1 MKLSRR
7 WREAYLASDKNGFTK
22 CAHEPF
28 YPADN
33 RNTGHLTLF
42 LPPQLESPFIMLF
55 ILFLYL
61 VIPALI
67 AFVVTHRTQQSAI
80 GYRVG
85 MFSGVSCSVLLFLV
99 MVIIIIFQIANAE
112 ATTTAIGRLGAG
124 AFLQTAF
131 IVGFVLAFFLNGMG
145 ALLAM
150 LGAFLGSR
158 RGRSQA

>member
-1 MKLSRR
+1 MRLTPSSPSVWKTTILPGLLFGIL
-7 WREAYLASDKNGFTK
+7 LALVHIGLIF
-22 CAHEPF
+22 
-28 YPADN
+28 
-33 RNTGHLTLF
+33 F
-42 LPPQLESPFIMLF
+42 LPPQLESPFIILF

-85 MFSGVSCSVLLFLV
+85 MLSGVSCSVLLLLV

-124 AFLQTAF
+124 AYLQAAF
-131 IVGFVLAFFLNGMG
+131 IAGFILALFLNGMG

-150 LGAFLGSR
+150 LGALLGSR
-158 RGRSQA
+158 RGRSQAY